1 MSEARLQRYA
11 LAKPIAL
18 AALDM
23 DITER
28 ESYLTANCGDDEAL
42 REEVRWMLEAA
53 EVITGNADLLLPLL
67 EDVPDDAG
75 SSVYSTGSSQYRILW
90 RLGEGGMGV
99 VYLAERVLDEG
110 TPSEGISDQIRQ
122 LVALKFLNATGMPG
136 ELRRRFAEERRILA
150 TLNHPNIAHLIDAG
164 TIRDGR
170 PFLALEY
177 VQGERIDEWCESRRL
192 SLRERV
198 TLFLKV
204 CAAVQ
209 YAHQQLVIHRD
220 IKPANILVTADGEPK
235 LLDFGIARLLD
246 HVDGVATARTT
257 TMQRALTIAYA
268 SPEQVRGLPL
278 GTAADVWSL
287 GVVLYQLVCGVR
299 PFGGRDVDGALDVS
313 NAIVTGRLVS
323 PSRQL
328 RHASLETQ
336 QVVRAVPTDIDA
348 IAMKAL
354 RSDPAKRYASVGEL
368 GDDLRRFLAARP
380 VRARQGRNWYRARL
394 FTRRH
399 RLGLGVA
406 ALLMVLLGAFA
417 MDREAQLRRMEIERD
432 KTQAIAGFLQEL
444 FENADPTHAHGSH
457 VTVREVLD
465 SGSAQL
471 MSRKDISSPVRVN
484 LLLSMARSYNQ
495 LSLGGQAIP
504 LLKQARELQHTYG
517 ASALERGEVLAA
529 LGRAYSTVI
538 DLASA
543 IPVDQESIALL
554 SQAPGDHADEILRV
568 RINLL
573 YNQLGVLDVPLAQ
586 VVDQIQQIVTQLET
600 RAKPDP
606 ELHVQ
611 ALAVLSMARA
621 SEGQDQAAI
630 AAATRALD
638 EADRLYVKDDPTRVY
653 YNFTLALVS
662 MRADPAGAVQR
673 YRQAIADYDHMV
685 GTPGPG
691 LAGLLSYFGG
701 ALGQMGQSADAV
713 LALERAAHMAQ
724 SFAADSPDF
733 YLGTLN
739 SLAQQY
745 IELGRDADAEAL
757 LKPQLPQLTQ
767 RVASHS
773 VWATTNAADA
783 LNVLGTVALDEGRA
797 SEAMKDFQQA
807 ASHLGAREQQISPD
821 SYAASLAGQGEA
833 ALAIGQ
839 NLLGAQQ
846 LTELDAFNLRSKA
859 APTGW
864 PMLDAVLLRG
874 GLDIARGDFR
884 PAAALVTS
892 AIPLAN
898 GRWGACSRRSVA
910 LWKLVRTAQAH
921 GGTAADLSPPACAT
935 MTSMAMH

>member
-1 MSEARLQRYA
+1 MSEARRQRYA

-18 AALDM
+18 AALDL
-23 DITER
+23 DVTKR
-28 ESYLTANCGDDEAL
+28 EGYLTIQCGDDEAL
-42 REEVRWMLEAA
+42 LDEVRWMLEAA
-53 EVITGNADLLLPLL
+53 EITTGNSDLPLPML
-67 EDVPDDAG
+67 EDIPDDIG
-75 SSVYSTGSSQYRILW
+75 SNVYSAGSSQYRILR

-99 VYLAERVLDEG
+99 VYLAERLLDEG
-110 TPSEGISDQIRQ
+110 TSNEIRQ
-122 LVALKFLNATGMPG
+122 PVALKFLNATGMPG
-136 ELRRRFAEERRILA
+136 ELRKRFAEERRILA

-164 TIRDGR
+164 AIRDGR

-177 VQGERIDEWCESRRL
+177 VQGERIDEWCERQRL

-209 YAHQQLVIHRD
+209 HAHQQLVIHRD

-246 HVDGVATARTT
+246 HVDGVAAARTS
-257 TMQRALTIAYA
+257 TMQRALTLAYA

-299 PFGGRDVDGALDVS
+299 PFGNRDVDVALDVS
-313 NAIVTGRLVS
+313 NAIVTGRVVS

-328 RHASLETQ
+328 RNAPLQTQ
-336 QVVRAVPTDIDA
+336 QMLRAVPTDIDA

-354 RSDPAKRYASVGEL
+354 RRDPAKRYASVGEL
-368 GDDLRRFLAARP
+368 SDDLRRYLAARP

-394 FTRRH
+394 FARRH
-399 RLGLGVA
+399 RLGLGAA
-406 ALLMVLLGAFA
+406 ALLMVLLASFA
-417 MDREAQLRRMEIERD
+417 MDRENQLQRMEIERD

-471 MSRKDISSPVRVN
+471 MSRKDITAPVRVN

-504 LLKQARELQHTYG
+504 LLRQASELQRTYD
-517 ASALERGEVLAA
+517 ASALERGQVLAA

-543 IPVDQESIALL
+543 IPVDQQAI
-554 SQAPGDHADEILRV
+554 APGDHADEILRV

-573 YNQLGVLDVPLAQ
+573 YNQLGVLDVPLTQ
-586 VVDQIQQIVTQLET
+586 LVDQIQQIVTQLET

-621 SEGQDQAAI
+621 ADGQDPAAI

-638 EADRLYVKDDPTRVY
+638 EADRLYVKDDPTRIY

-662 MRADPAGAVQR
+662 MRADPSGAVQR
-673 YRQAIADYDHMV
+673 YRQAIVDYDHMV

-713 LALERAAHMAQ
+713 QALERAAHIAQ
-724 SFAADSPDF
+724 GFAADSPDF
-733 YLGTLN
+733 YLGTIN

-757 LKPQLPQLTQ
+757 LKPYLPQLSQ

-783 LNVLGTVALDEGRA
+783 LNVLGMVALDQGRA
-797 SEAMKDFQQA
+797 SEAMQDFQQA
-807 ASHLGAREQQISPD
+807 ASNLGPREQQVSPD

-833 ALAIGQ
+833 ALISGQ
-839 NLLGAQQ
+839 NVLATQQ
-846 LTELDAFNLRSKA
+846 LTELEAFNRSSKA
-859 APTGW
+859 IPTGW
-864 PMLDAVLLRG
+864 PALDAVVLRDK
-874 GLDIARGDFR
+874 LDIARGDFTQ
-884 PAAALVTS
+884 AAALATS
-892 AIPLAN
+892 TIPLAS

-910 LWKLVRTAQAH
+910 LWKLERTALIH
-921 GGTAADLSPPACAT
+921 GGAAADLPPPACAT